1 MGIPEFA
8 DALAQLSMLH
18 LPSVPCVQVKDALLG
33 LAVQLA
39 VFSWPAGGDAALAV
53 GALELAVLCGLKPQP
68 QNPCFAGHAGRRQA
82 RDASAAAAEQ
92 LVLLQLQVAAGWQM
106 AEEGSGAAPAAGA
119 AAEGETE
126 RHRHR
131 QLLAAQLRRLLP
143 QERAH
148 VTFAPLPEV
157 EAD

>member
-1 MGIPEFA
+1 MI
-8 DALAQLSMLH
+8 H

-39 VFSWPAGGDAALAV
+39 VFSWSASGDAALAV

-92 LVLLQLQVAAGWQM
+92 LVLQVAAGWQM
-106 AEEGSGAAPAAGA
+106 AEERSGAAPAAGA

-126 RHRHR
+126 RHR

-148 VTFAPLPEV
+148 VTFAPLPET